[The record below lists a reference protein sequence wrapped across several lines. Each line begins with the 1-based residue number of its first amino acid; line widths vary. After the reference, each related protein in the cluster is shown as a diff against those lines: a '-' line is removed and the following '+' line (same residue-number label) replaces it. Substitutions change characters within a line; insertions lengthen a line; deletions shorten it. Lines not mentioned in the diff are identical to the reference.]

1 MLRINLLPAKASKK
15 QVIAKNE
22 LYLVIAGVLF
32 LVLGMYLA
40 YWYRGREVDQL
51 RGRIDTV
58 QAEVETLKK
67 DVVRV
72 EEFKKKTA
80 TLEQKLG
87 VIENLKKQKVG
98 PAHMLDDLATILTDE
113 PKVWLTKMSEVN
125 GVMTLEG
132 EAMEHSNIS
141 DFQLGLQRRSKF
153 FRDVK
158 LELVESK
165 AHDGVSVLAW
175 RITCIADYA
184 AG

>member
-22 LYLVIAGVLF
+22 LYLVVASGLF
-32 LVLGMYLA
+32 LMLGLYLA
-40 YWYRGREVDQL
+40 YWYRGREEAQVE
-51 RGRIDTV
+51 GRIATA
-58 QAEVETLKK
+58 QAEVETLKR

-80 TLEQKLG
+80 TLERKLG
-87 VIENLKKQKVG
+87 VIDTLKKQKVG

-113 PKVWLTKMSEVN
+113 SKVWLTKMSEKDS
-125 GVMTLEG
+125 VMTLEG

-141 DFQLGLQRRSKF
+141 DFQLALQRRSKF

-165 AHDGVSVLAW
+165 THEGVSVLTW
-175 RITCIADYA
+175 RITCVADYA